1 MSRPGATRAG
11 IWLSIYAWGGSLVG
25 ILGFGM
31 LWRGFSSME
40 WPEALLGLAL
50 LVLGLDRAGTA
61 FAMSMRSR
69 RAVAAKTREHPGDG
83 QDHVPSEHCPP
94 LRDRL
99 R

>member
-1 MSRPGATRAG
+1 MSPPGAARAG

-31 LWRGFSSME
+31 LWRGFSSLK

-69 RAVAAKTREHPGDG
+69 RAVAAKTRERPGGGGD
-83 QDHVPSEHCPP
+83 DVPPGH
-94 LRDRL
+94 
-99 R
+99 